1 MLDDDQRV
9 LAGQRHEEL
18 GGALGFV
25 VQRNA
30 AFAAGGGGTAAQSS
44 GPSAG
49 YAGRLRAYLKPKLT
63 FTGEIRSSAPAV
75 VRVRVAPDGTIIG
88 RRIVQSSGNRAWD
101 EAVLRALD
109 KTETLPRDTDG
120 RVPPALII
128 GFRPKD

>member
-1 MLDDDQRV
+1 MRRIAG
-9 LAGQRHEEL
+9 LAGAS
-18 GGALGFV
+18 GGAQASG
-25 VQRNA
+25 NA
-30 AFAAGGGGTAAQSS
+30 KQSAGPGGSAGSGSGAG

-49 YAGRLRAYLKPKLT
+49 YGGKVSAKVRPNIVYPEAISGNPRAEVEVRL
-63 FTGEIRSSAPAV
+63 
-75 VRVRVAPDGTIIG
+75 APDGTIIG

-120 RVPPALII
+120 RVPPSLLM